1 MKEDELSRV
10 MMDFVNGKY
19 QLFLCTTIIES
30 GLDMPNVNTII
41 VDEADKM
48 GLAQLYQLRG
58 RVGRSHRLAYAYLT
72 YRPDWVIS
80 EASQKR
86 LNAIREFN
94 ELGSGMKIALRDL
107 EIRGAGNILGAEQH
121 GYIQAVG
128 FDLYCR
134 LLEQETGR
142 LKGEQVQENRVDPQ
156 LDIDIDYYIP
166 ESYIPDSG
174 SKMRIYR
181 RLLLAGSQEEVEEIR
196 EEIRDRFGPLPQ
208 AVENFLQIAALR
220 LLARDKEIK
229 SLRRK
234 GRQIEIQTLQRLP
247 GNLSEHLR
255 GIRRVNDHTLII
267 QKHENSSLPALA
279 EILQML

>member
-1 MKEDELSRV
+1 
-10 MMDFVNGKY
+10 
-19 QLFLCTTIIES
+19 
-30 GLDMPNVNTII
+30 
-41 VDEADKM
+41 
-48 GLAQLYQLRG
+48 
-58 RVGRSHRLAYAYLT
+58 
-72 YRPDWVIS
+72 
-80 EASQKR
+80 
-86 LNAIREFN
+86 
-94 ELGSGMKIALRDL
+94 MKIALRDL

>member
-1 MKEDELSRV
+1 
-10 MMDFVNGKY
+10 
-19 QLFLCTTIIES
+19 
-30 GLDMPNVNTII
+30 
-41 VDEADKM
+41 
-48 GLAQLYQLRG
+48 
-58 RVGRSHRLAYAYLT
+58 
-72 YRPDWVIS
+72 
-80 EASQKR
+80 
-86 LNAIREFN
+86 
-94 ELGSGMKIALRDL
+94 

-142 LKGEQVQENRVDPQ
+142 LKGEQVQESRVDPQ

-208 AVENFLQIAALR
+208 AVENFLQIAVLR

-234 GRQIEIQTLQRLP
+234 G
-247 GNLSEHLR
+247 
-255 GIRRVNDHTLII
+255 
-267 QKHENSSLPALA
+267 
-279 EILQML
+279 